1 MSNFKKNTM
10 EKGFYPQ
17 DYVTFSEAPH
27 SGVSLNY
34 EQTLSMLRFINDYVS
49 ACDKAKNTC
58 LTECENAKEELS
70 NKIENLIK
78 EIPKS
83 KKQ

>member
-1 MSNFKKNTM
+1 MTKNFY
-10 EKGFYPQ
+10 FQ
-17 DYVTFSEAPH
+17 DYVTLSRAPH

-49 ACDKAKNTC
+49 ACDKAKNTY

-70 NKIENLIK
+70 NRIENLIE

-83 KKQ
+83 EKS